1 MRTDTEIKVKG
12 IQTLIHA
19 MGEVD
24 AERFISFLS
33 KEPFDYTIWQRELMN
48 DLPVETL
55 SQMAMKHRHDMI
67 G

>member
-24 AERFISFLS
+24 AERFISLLS

-55 SQMAMKHRHDMI
+55 SQMAMKHRHDMV
-67 G
+67 